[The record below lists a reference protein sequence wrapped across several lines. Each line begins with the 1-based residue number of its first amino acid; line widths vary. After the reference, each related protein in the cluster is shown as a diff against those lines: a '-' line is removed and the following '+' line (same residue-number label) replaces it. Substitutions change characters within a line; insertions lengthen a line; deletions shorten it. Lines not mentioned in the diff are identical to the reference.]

1 MKVKIEKKGLLV
13 ITLIGLLL
21 FAFSSAAFS
30 MTVWVSGTV
39 TKAPWVEKYRHIE
52 VNNRTYT
59 LMPGD
64 VRIERLYLSH
74 PGIWQRE
81 DMVLGDIRV
90 GQKIMI
96 NVQGHRI
103 YQILIE
109 E

>member
-1 MKVKIEKKGLLV
+1 MKVCIERKRLLAV
-13 ITLIGLLL
+13 TLTGLLL
-21 FAFSSAAFS
+21 LALSVSASA

-39 TKAPWVEKYRHIE
+39 TKGPWVEKYRHIE
-52 VNNRTYT
+52 VDDEKYT

-64 VRIERLYLSH
+64 VRIERLYQTYS
-74 PGIWQRE
+74 GIWQRE
-81 DMVLGDIRV
+81 DMSFRDIRV

-103 YQILIE
+103 YQIVIE

>member
-1 MKVKIEKKGLLV
+1 MKVTIEKRKRLV
-13 ITLIGLLL
+13 ITLIGVILL
-21 FAFSSAAFS
+21 AFSGGAFA

-39 TKAPWVEKYRHIE
+39 TKGPWVEKYRHIE
-52 VNNRTYT
+52 VDNEKYT

-81 DMVLGDIRV
+81 DVPLGDIRV

-103 YQILIE
+103 YQIVIE

>member
-1 MKVKIEKKGLLV
+1 MKVKMERKRLLV

-21 FAFSSAAFS
+21 LAFSGAAFA
-30 MTVWVSGTV
+30 MTVWVSGMV
-39 TKAPWVEKYRHIE
+39 TKGPWVEKYRHIE
-52 VNNRTYT
+52 VNNEKYT

>member
-1 MKVKIEKKGLLV
+1 MKVKMQRKRLLV
-13 ITLIGLLL
+13 MMLIGLLL
-21 FAFSSAAFS
+21 FTFSGSASA
-30 MTVWVSGTV
+30 MTVWVSGMV
-39 TKAPWVEKYRHIE
+39 TKDPWVEKYRHIE
-52 VNNRTYT
+52 VNNEKYT

-64 VRIERLYLSH
+64 VRIERLYLSQ

-81 DMVLGDIRV
+81 DMVLKDIRV
-90 GQKIMI
+90 GQRIMI

>member
-1 MKVKIEKKGLLV
+1 VKIVRRKLLAV
-13 ITLIGLLL
+13 TLIGLLL
-21 FAFSSAAFS
+21 LTFSGIAFA

-39 TKAPWVEKYRHIE
+39 TKGPWVEKYRHIE
-52 VNNRTYT
+52 VDNEKYT

-64 VRIERLYLSH
+64 VRIERLYLAF

-81 DMVLGDIRV
+81 DMPLGDIRV

>member
-1 MKVKIEKKGLLV
+1 MTIERKRLLV

-21 FAFSSAAFS
+21 LAFSGVAFA

-39 TKAPWVEKYRHIE
+39 TKGPWVEKYRHIE
-52 VNNRTYT
+52 VNNEKYT

-81 DMVLGDIRV
+81 DMVLGNIRV

>member
-1 MKVKIEKKGLLV
+1 MKVKTKKRKLLV

-21 FAFSSAAFS
+21 LAFSGVAFA

-39 TKAPWVEKYRHIE
+39 TKGPWVEKYRHIE
-52 VNNRTYT
+52 VNNEKYT

-64 VRIERLYLSH
+64 VRIERLYLSQ

-81 DMVLGDIRV
+81 DMLLGDIRV
-90 GQKIMI
+90 GQRIMI

-103 YQILIE
+103 YQIVVE

>member
-1 MKVKIEKKGLLV
+1 MKMERKRLLV
-13 ITLIGLLL
+13 MMLIGLLL
-21 FAFSSAAFS
+21 FAFSGSASA
-30 MTVWVSGTV
+30 MTVWVSGMV
-39 TKAPWVEKYRHIE
+39 TKDPWVEKYRHIE
-52 VNNRTYT
+52 VNNEKYT

-64 VRIERLYLSH
+64 VRIERLYLSQ

-81 DMVLGDIRV
+81 DIVLKDIRV
-90 GQKIMI
+90 GQRIMI

>member
-1 MKVKIEKKGLLV
+1 MHIEKKRLLALAL
-13 ITLIGLLL
+13 TGLLL
-21 FAFSSAAFS
+21 VAFSASASA

-39 TKAPWVEKYRHIE
+39 TKEPWVEKYRHIE
-52 VNNRTYT
+52 VDNRKYT

-64 VRIERLYLSH
+64 VRIERLYQTYS
-74 PGIWQRE
+74 GIWQRE
-81 DMVLGDIRV
+81 DMPFEDIGL

-103 YQILIE
+103 YQIVIE

>member
-1 MKVKIEKKGLLV
+1 MKVKIQRNRLLV
-13 ITLIGLLL
+13 MMLIGLLL
-21 FAFSSAAFS
+21 FAFSGAASA
-30 MTVWVSGTV
+30 MTVWVSGMV
-39 TKAPWVEKYRHIE
+39 TKGPWVEKYRHIE
-52 VNNRTYT
+52 VNNEKYT

-81 DMVLGDIRV
+81 DIPLGDIRV

>member
-1 MKVKIEKKGLLV
+1 MKVKIQRRRLLV

-21 FAFSSAAFS
+21 LTFSGVVFA

-39 TKAPWVEKYRHIE
+39 TKAPWVEEYRHIE
-52 VNNRTYT
+52 VNNEKYT

-64 VRIERLYLSH
+64 VRIERLYLSQ
-74 PGIWQRE
+74 PGIWQME
-81 DMVLGDIRV
+81 DMLLGDIRV
-90 GQKIMI
+90 GQRIMI

-103 YQILIE
+103 YQIVIE

>member
-1 MKVKIEKKGLLV
+1 M
-13 ITLIGLLL
+13 
-21 FAFSSAAFS
+21 
-30 MTVWVSGTV
+30 V
-39 TKAPWVEKYRHIE
+39 TKGPWVEKYRHIE
-52 VNNRTYT
+52 VNNEKYT

-64 VRIERLYLSH
+64 VRIERLYLAY

-81 DMVLGDIRV
+81 DMVLRDIRV

>member
-1 MKVKIEKKGLLV
+1 MKVKIETKRLLV

-21 FAFSSAAFS
+21 LAFSGSAFS

-39 TKAPWVEKYRHIE
+39 TKGPWVEEYRHIE
-52 VNNRTYT
+52 VDNEKYT

-64 VRIERLYLSH
+64 VRIERLYLAQ

-81 DMVLGDIRV
+81 AVVLGDIRV

-103 YQILIE
+103 YQIVIE

>member
-1 MKVKIEKKGLLV
+1 MKVHIERKRLLAV
-13 ITLIGLLL
+13 TLTGLLL
-21 FAFSSAAFS
+21 LALSVSASA

-39 TKAPWVEKYRHIE
+39 TKGPWEEKYRHIE
-52 VNNRTYT
+52 VDNKKYT
-59 LMPGD
+59 LMPDD
-64 VRIERLYLSH
+64 VRIERLTRTYS
-74 PGIWQRE
+74 GIWQRE
-81 DMVLGDIRV
+81 DMFFRDIHV

>member
-1 MKVKIEKKGLLV
+1 MKVKIERKRLLV
-13 ITLIGLLL
+13 MTLIGLLL
-21 FAFSSAAFS
+21 LAFSGSAFT

-39 TKAPWVEKYRHIE
+39 TKGPWTEKYRHIE
-52 VNNRTYT
+52 VDNEKYT
-59 LMPGD
+59 LMPGE
-64 VRIERLYLSH
+64 VRIERLYRSH

-81 DMVLGDIRV
+81 DTPFGDIRV
-90 GQKIMI
+90 GQRIMI

>member
-1 MKVKIEKKGLLV
+1 MKMERKRLFVMM
-13 ITLIGLLL
+13 LIGLLL
-21 FAFSSAAFS
+21 FAFSGAASA
-30 MTVWVSGTV
+30 MTVWVSGMV
-39 TKAPWVEKYRHIE
+39 TKDPWVEKYRHIE
-52 VNNRTYT
+52 VNNEKYT

-64 VRIERLYLSH
+64 VRIERLYLSQ

-81 DMVLGDIRV
+81 DMVLKDIRV
-90 GQKIMI
+90 GQRIMI

>member
-1 MKVKIEKKGLLV
+1 MKMKREKRKLGV
-13 ITLIGLLL
+13 IMLIGLLL
-21 FAFSSAAFS
+21 LAFSGVAFA

-39 TKAPWVEKYRHIE
+39 TKDPWVEKYRHIE
-52 VNNRTYT
+52 VNNEKYT

-64 VRIERLYLSH
+64 VRIERLYLSR

-81 DMVLGDIRV
+81 DMPLGDIRV
-90 GQKIMI
+90 GQRIMI

-103 YQILIE
+103 YQIVIE

>member
-1 MKVKIEKKGLLV
+1 MKVTIERKRLLV

-21 FAFSSAAFS
+21 LAFSGVAFA

-39 TKAPWVEKYRHIE
+39 TKGPWVEKYRHIE
-52 VNNRTYT
+52 VNNEKYT

-81 DMVLGDIRV
+81 DMVLGNIRV

>member
-1 MKVKIEKKGLLV
+1 MKVKNKRKRLLV

-21 FAFSSAAFS
+21 LAFSGSAFA
-30 MTVWVSGTV
+30 MTIWVSGTV
-39 TKAPWVEKYRHIE
+39 TKDPWVEKYRHIE
-52 VNNRTYT
+52 VNNEKYT

-64 VRIERLYLSH
+64 VRIERLYQSH

-81 DMVLGDIRV
+81 DTPFGEIRV

>member
-1 MKVKIEKKGLLV
+1 MKVKMERKRLLV

-21 FAFSSAAFS
+21 LAFSGAAFA
-30 MTVWVSGTV
+30 MTVWVSGMV
-39 TKAPWVEKYRHIE
+39 TKDPWVEKYRHIE
-52 VNNRTYT
+52 VNNEKYT

-81 DMVLGDIRV
+81 DMLLGDIRV
-90 GQKIMI
+90 GQRIMI

>member
-1 MKVKIEKKGLLV
+1 MKVKMERKRLLV

-21 FAFSSAAFS
+21 LAFSGAAFA

-39 TKAPWVEKYRHIE
+39 TKGPWVEKYRHIE
-52 VNNRTYT
+52 VNNEKYT

>member
-1 MKVKIEKKGLLV
+1 MKREKRRLLV
-13 ITLIGLLL
+13 IALIGLLL
-21 FAFSSAAFS
+21 LAFSGVTLA

-39 TKAPWVEKYRHIE
+39 TKDPWVEKYRHIE
-52 VNNRTYT
+52 VNNEKYT

-64 VRIERLYLSH
+64 VRIERLYLSQ

-81 DMVLGDIRV
+81 DMLLGDIRV
-90 GQKIMI
+90 GQRIMI

-103 YQILIE
+103 YQIVIE